1 MALLIESYLKEIIQH
16 FYVKEKKEEKHANVI
31 L

>member
-16 FYVKEKKEEKHANVI
+16 FYVKEKKKRKNMQM
-31 L
+31 